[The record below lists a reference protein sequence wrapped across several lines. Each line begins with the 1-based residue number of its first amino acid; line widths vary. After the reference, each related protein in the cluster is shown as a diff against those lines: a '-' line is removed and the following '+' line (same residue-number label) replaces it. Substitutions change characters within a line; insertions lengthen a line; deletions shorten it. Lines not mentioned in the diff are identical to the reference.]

1 MTTRHEGDAEGTV
14 PADLAGANAKP
25 KSRTTRKLPAAA
37 PAAQPNETAPAEL
50 GDETVHAPRVEP
62 APTIPRKNTLA
73 VAIPRRPP
81 EAGDAGR
88 DIPAAAGTQVQHDE
102 PRLVGAS
109 GGRPQPDGR
118 LPYVDPAE
126 PLPATDDVDQ
136 MDEADVFDEVEAD
149 DEWSIADQPTIYLT
163 PRPQTPPRRVT
174 PPLAEAP
181 TAELPAPRIRRTLAD
196 ATGMPRPSLG
206 SRPNGPRSAPPA
218 SGTRRNGPPSAPTGY
233 SRTRLA
239 SPEGEVIS
247 PAPPDGIEPAA
258 LPDPRLQRFQRL
270 RERRLKR
277 DAGGQDARDP
287 RPVAD
292 VARQWWND
300 LAPGVRKGLSHQHE
314 ARASGVHPI
323 PAYEPAP
330 SSRLGDAFG
339 RLAASARE
347 LGDRARAVAAPAL
360 KRIHAQTEQ
369 AAQALVHRIEGPA
382 ARQQAP
388 LLGPGRIA
396 VFFRQGV
403 TVRQAHE
410 ALMDAHAR
418 PLRLIP
424 RKHGFLAY
432 VVPGSEAQV
441 AATLRDHPH
450 VDDVAY
456 LEYDEFG
463 NPIE

>member
-1 MTTRHEGDAEGTV
+1 MTTRHEGDAEDII

-25 KSRTTRKLPAAA
+25 KARTTRKLPVVV
-37 PAAQPNETAPAEL
+37 PAAQPDDTTPAEL

-62 APTIPRKNTLA
+62 APTVPRKNTLA
-73 VAIPRRPP
+73 VAIPRRPS

-88 DIPAAAGTQVQHDE
+88 DTPAATSAQVQRDE
-102 PRLVGAS
+102 PHVVGAS

-118 LPYVDPAE
+118 PPYADAAE
-126 PLPATDDVDQ
+126 PPPATDDGDQ
-136 MDEADVFDEVEAD
+136 MDEADVFDEVDEN

-163 PRPQTPPRRVT
+163 PRSHTPPRRAT
-174 PPLAEAP
+174 PPPAEAP

-196 ATGMPRPSLG
+196 APGMPRPSLG

-218 SGTRRNGPPSAPTGY
+218 SGPRRDGPPSAPTGY
-233 SRTRLA
+233 GRTRLA
-239 SPEGEVIS
+239 SPEGEVIP
-247 PAPPDGIEPAA
+247 PAPPDGISPAA

-270 RERRLKR
+270 RERRLTR
-277 DAGGQDARDP
+277 DAGGQDSSDP
-287 RPVAD
+287 RPVAE

-369 AAQALVHRIEGPA
+369 AAQKLVHRIEGPT

-418 PLRLIP
+418 PLRLVP

-450 VDDVAY
+450 VDDVAF

-463 NPIE
+463 NPLD

>member
-1 MTTRHEGDAEGTV
+1 MTTSDKGDTEGAIQGD
-14 PADLAGANAKP
+14 PASADTESNPRA
-25 KSRTTRKLPAAA
+25 TRKLPAATPPPRAEDAA
-37 PAAQPNETAPAEL
+37 PTAP
-50 GDETVHAPRVEP
+50 GDETVPAPRVEP
-62 APTIPRKNTLA
+62 PPTVPRKNTLA
-73 VAIPRRPP
+73 VAIPKRPS
-81 EAGDAGR
+81 EAA
-88 DIPAAAGTQVQHDE
+88 
-102 PRLVGAS
+102 
-109 GGRPQPDGR
+109 
-118 LPYVDPAE
+118 DPGKTIRAETDAE
-126 PLPATDDVDQ
+126 PEKPVPSRYGPPYANAAKAPRDVDVANQ
-136 MDEADVFDEVEAD
+136 MDEADVFDEVDAD
-149 DEWSIADQPTIYLT
+149 DEWAIADQPTIYLT
-163 PRPQTPPRRVT
+163 PRSQPPSRRATP
-174 PPLAEAP
+174 P
-181 TAELPAPRIRRTLAD
+181 TAESPATELPAVRVRRTLAD
-196 ATGMPRPSLG
+196 APGMPRPSPA
-206 SRPNGPRSAPPA
+206 SRPNGVRGALPPSRPRQDAPP
-218 SGTRRNGPPSAPTGY
+218 SGPTGY
-233 SRTRLA
+233 GRTRLA
-239 SPEGEVIS
+239 SPEGEVI
-247 PAPPDGIEPAA
+247 PPMPTEGISPAA

-270 RERRLKR
+270 RERRLTR
-277 DAGGQDARDP
+277 DAGGHDSGDP
-287 RPVAD
+287 RPVAE

-323 PAYEPAP
+323 PAYESAPA
-330 SSRLGDAFG
+330 SRLGDAFG

-403 TVRQAHE
+403 SVRQAHE
-410 ALMDAHAR
+410 TLMDGHAR

-441 AATLRDHPH
+441 AATLRDDPH
-450 VDDVAY
+450 VADVAY